1 VNKRSGTVPFT
12 VKTSAVGSS
21 DPDKDLLTYVW
32 HYGKTVVK
40 SNSNPQS
47 TFTFTKPGE
56 YSIFVEVKDNKGA
69 VTHSEVIEVYAGNEE
84 PVVTVKSSLN
94 SSFYFPGIPVPYAVS
109 VKDKEDGSTEKG
121 GIDSKSIYVKVDY
134 LSGTDRAQVMGH
146 QIITSAMEGKNLAA
160 TMDCKACHKEAE
172 KSVGPSYKM
181 VADKYAKD
189 PKARTYLTNKIIKG
203 GGGVW
208 GDVAMSAHPDL
219 KKEDAEMIVDWI
231 LGLNKKA
238 AVSLPAKGS
247 ITPTEKD
254 LGKGNQMQITATY
267 TDKGGS
273 GLRPQSGVGVLTL
286 RSPVLGIEVANKL
299 DQMAIFEYGFK
310 LGVISENSGTATYN
324 NVSLKH
330 VKSLELHYSM
340 PVVPDVGYVVSW
352 YVNNTNGIKLGEVK
366 FDRESNL
373 KNSKVKVPLQNI
385 PEGNFNLVM
394 KVEKTNSKETQYF
407 AVISLRLLNAN

>member
-1 VNKRSGTVPFT
+1 M
-12 VKTSAVGSS
+12 
-21 DPDKDLLTYVW
+21 
-32 HYGKTVVK
+32 
-40 SNSNPQS
+40 
-47 TFTFTKPGE
+47 
-56 YSIFVEVKDNKGA
+56 
-69 VTHSEVIEVYAGNEE
+69 
-84 PVVTVKSSLN
+84 
-94 SSFYFPGIPVPYAVS
+94 
-109 VKDKEDGSTEKG
+109 KDKEDGSTEKG
-121 GIDSKSIYVKVDY
+121 GIDSKSIFVKVDY
-134 LSGTDRAQVMGH
+134 LSGPDRAQVMGH

-238 AVSLPAKGS
+238 TPSLAAKGS

-254 LGKGNQMQITATY
+254 LGKGNLMQITATY

-273 GLRPQSGVGVLTL
+273 GLRPQSGVGVLNL
-286 RSPVLGIEVANKL
+286 RSPILGADAASKMDRMSIV
-299 DQMAIFEYGFK
+299 EYGGLK
-310 LGVISENSGTATYN
+310 LGVLGDNSGTLTYN

-330 VKSLELHYSM
+330 VKALEFNYGM
-340 PVVPDVGYVVSW
+340 QVVPDYAFVISW
-352 YVNNTNGIKLGEVK
+352 HVNDANGTKLGEVK
-366 FDRESNL
+366 IGHDADL
-373 KNSKVKVPLQNI
+373 KQNKIKVPLQNI

-394 KVEKTNSKETQYF
+394 KIEKANTKESQNF
-407 AVISLRLLNAN
+407 AVIGFRLMNGN

>member
-1 VNKRSGTVPFT
+1 
-12 VKTSAVGSS
+12 
-21 DPDKDLLTYVW
+21 
-32 HYGKTVVK
+32 
-40 SNSNPQS
+40 
-47 TFTFTKPGE
+47 
-56 YSIFVEVKDNKGA
+56 VEVKDNKGA

-94 SSFYFPGIPVPYAVS
+94 SSFYFPGTPVPYAVS
-109 VKDKEDGSTEKG
+109 VKDKEDGSMEKG

-134 LSGTDRAQVMGH
+134 LSGTDRAQIMGH

-231 LGLNKKA
+231 LGLNKKTA
-238 AVSLPAKGS
+238 PSLAVKGS

-254 LGKGNQMQITATY
+254 LGKGNLMQITATY

-273 GLRPQSGVGVLTL
+273 GLRPQSGVGLLNL

-299 DQMAIFEYGFK
+299 EQMAIFEYGFK

-330 VKSLELHYSM
+330 VKSLELHFSM
-340 PVVPDVGYVVSW
+340 PVIPDFGYVVSW

-407 AVISLRLLNAN
+407 AVISSRLLNAN